1 MVNDRRTGGKLTIG
15 RVPIGRVT
23 IGHVTIGRVTIG
35 RVTIS
40 ELTPRNVVAIK
51 LVAGKPGSVT
61 ALAPV
66 GPVEA
71 IRAALR
77 GFRPRT
83 STAFQSE
90 SELRRPAPEMQAYWR
105 YGMEPTSAEPQ
116 AF

>member
-1 MVNDRRTGGKLTIG
+1 MVNDRRTGGKLTVG
-15 RVPIGRVT
+15 LVTIGRVT
-23 IGHVTIGRVTIG
+23 IGRVTIGRVTIGRVTIG

-40 ELTPRNVVAIK
+40 ELTPRNAVAIK

-77 GFRPRT
+77 GSLPRT
-83 STAFQSE
+83 NKALRSE
-90 SELRRPAPEMQAYWR
+90 SEPLRPAPEAQSYSR
-105 YGMEPTSAEPQ
+105 CGMEQT
-116 AF
+116 